1 MRNVALALALLFVAD
16 VAIDTLDVNCVQV
29 ESCHACLCQTHFL
42 SPAAASGGIIAAPE
56 QSFLAPKFD
65 PFADRLMVE
74 TILRPP
80 IGLA

>member
-1 MRNVALALALLFVAD
+1 MRKAALALALLFVAD
-16 VAIDTLDVNCVQV
+16 VAIDTMDVSCVQA

-42 SPAAASGGIIAAPE
+42 SPAMASGEIIAAPK
-56 QSFLAPKFD
+56 QTFLAPKFD

-80 IGLA
+80 ISLA